1 MRQQATLLHHLA
13 AALRG
18 LRWRPA
24 FRLVPALAL
33 CLPML
38 AQAQLYSYDG
48 NRWYEME
55 VLVFRHIAGENR
67 VTERAI
73 PLPATG
79 TPEAVTSPGFPLRE
93 LSSPLRDFL
102 VDFDAI
108 LLRETDLDLVAP
120 AAAEPYGPQPQNS
133 GSGSFRLMDLARDP
147 WVALTDASRQLARD
161 AQRLRDSG
169 SHELLWHQVW
179 RQPMLGAA
187 QTPAIDINTALD
199 EMNKTARMA
208 GEVVGPSES
217 IQGSIRFTSFNQSTL
232 RVSLALTL
240 APVAATPLSPSP
252 FSMAPTV
259 LPGWTL
265 DEQRDILPETYHY
278 FDTPAFGVLLQVRPY
293 ELPALAGMLSESDF

>member
-1 MRQQATLLHHLA
+1 MRQRSTMLHRLA

-18 LRWRPA
+18 MHWRPA
-24 FRLVPALAL
+24 SRLLPALAL
-33 CLPML
+33 CLPTW

-55 VLVFRHIAGENR
+55 VLVFRHIAGEKR
-67 VTERAI
+67 VTERPI
-73 PLPATG
+73 PLAVAG
-79 TPEAVTSPGFPLRE
+79 TSEAVTPPGFPLRE

-102 VDFDAI
+102 VDFDAFP
-108 LLRETDLDLVAP
+108 LHETDPDLAVP

-133 GSGSFRLMDLARDP
+133 GTGSFRLMDLARDP
-147 WVALTDASRQLARD
+147 WIALTDASRQLARD

-169 SHELLWHQVW
+169 SHELLWHRVW

-187 QTPAIDINTALD
+187 QAPAIAISTALD
-199 EMNKTARMA
+199 DMNRTAGMA
-208 GEVVGPSES
+208 GEVVGPGES
-217 IQGSIRFTSFNQSTL
+217 LQGSIRFTSFNQSTL

-240 APVAATPLSPSP
+240 APAAATTLSPTP
-252 FSMAPTV
+252 FSTVPTT
-259 LPGWTL
+259 LRGWTL

-293 ELPALAGMLSESDF
+293 ELPALAGALSESDF